1 MALGKPERTIA
12 AIRFTLRRS
21 VMTTFTTLRERMVDR
36 QIAARGLDDPALLAA
51 FRAVPR
57 EDFIS
62 GDYAD
67 YAYQD
72 SPLPIE
78 SGQTISQPY
87 IVALTIYAAG
97 IGPGDKV
104 LEVGAGSG
112 YAAAVIGQIAGKV
125 IAVERHHELVE
136 LARQRMKRLGYDN
149 VEVVEGDGTLGWP
162 EGAPFDAIVAAAS
175 GSHVPQS
182 WLAQLKPGG
191 RIVMP
196 LGDPGG
202 SQSLVKVTK
211 QEDGSLKRED
221 LGGVRFVPLIGQ
233 EGFRDSGSE
242 ELVRSLPQM
251 IAEAA
256 EPLPAIEDPAFA
268 ASFDRYADAKIVLLG
283 EASHGTSEFYRARA
297 AITRR
302 LVERHGFTIVA
313 LEADWPDAA
322 TLDRIVRH
330 RDPREGEEKAFARFP
345 TWMWRNREFDNFVRW
360 LHGHNRGRAPDE
372 MAGLFGLD
380 LYNLSASMRAVI
392 DYLESV
398 DPKLAAEAR
407 ERYQCLAPFSRD
419 PAQYGRLA
427 MSAGYA
433 FCRDEVVA
441 MLKEL
446 LGKRLELAAQD
457 GEEWLDAS
465 ANARLV
471 KNAEAYYRVMYEGSE
486 ESWNLRDTHMF
497 ETLCALLDARGP
509 ESKAIVWAHNS
520 HIGDARFTEMGI
532 VRGELN
538 IGQLVKERFG
548 EEARC
553 IGFGTHTG
561 TVAAADDWDSPMRIK
576 RINPS
581 LDESYERLSH
591 DSGVPR
597 FLLDLREGMYRMVY
611 AKLLEPQLERFIGV
625 IYRPETERWS
635 HYSQAI
641 LPNQFDA
648 WVWFDETE
656 AVTPLPGE
664 NRPGEQ
670 ASADETWPFGL

>member
-1 MALGKPERTIA
+1 M
-12 AIRFTLRRS
+12 S
-21 VMTTFTTLRERMVDR
+21 DFTTLRERMVDR
-36 QIAARGLDDPALLAA
+36 QIAARGLIEPRLLDA

-87 IVALTIYAAG
+87 IVALTIDAAG
-97 IGPGDKV
+97 IKPGDKV

-112 YAAAVIGQIAGKV
+112 YAAAVIGQIADEV

-136 LARQRMKRLGYDN
+136 LAQQRMKRLGYGN
-149 VEVVEGDGTLGWP
+149 VQIVEGDGTLGWP
-162 EGAPFDAIVAAAS
+162 EEAPFDAIVAAAS

-196 LGDPGG
+196 IGDPHEA
-202 SQSLVKVTK
+202 QSLIKVTK
-211 QEDGSLKRED
+211 RDDGSLERED

-242 ELVRSLPQM
+242 ALVRSLPQM
-251 IAEAA
+251 IADAA
-256 EPLPAIEDPAFA
+256 EPLPDIEDPAFGA
-268 ASFDRYADAKIVLLG
+268 LFDRYADARIILLG

-302 LVERHGFTIVA
+302 LIERHGFTIVA

-330 RDPREGEEKAFARFP
+330 RQQREGEERAFARFP
-345 TWMWRNREFDNFVRW
+345 TWMWRNREFDRFVRW
-360 LHGHNRGRAPDE
+360 LHGHNMGKSQEE

-380 LYNLSASMRAVI
+380 LYNLSASMRAVV
-392 DYLESV
+392 DYLEEK
-398 DPKLAAEAR
+398 DPKLADEAR
-407 ERYQCLAPFSRD
+407 RRYECLSPYARN
-419 PAQYGRLA
+419 PAAYGRLA
-427 MSAGYA
+427 ISAGYA
-433 FCRDEVVA
+433 FCRDEVVE
-441 MLKEL
+441 MLKGLFES
-446 LGKRLELAAQD
+446 RLQLAAKD
-457 GEEWLDAS
+457 GEEWLDAM

-497 ETLCALLDARGP
+497 ETLGALLDSRGP
-509 ESKAIVWAHNS
+509 QSKAIVWAHNS
-520 HIGDARFTEMGI
+520 HIGDARYTEMGMT
-532 VRGELN
+532 RGEIN
-538 IGQLVKERFG
+538 IGQLAKQKFG
-548 EEARC
+548 NRVHN
-553 IGFGTHTG
+553 IGFGTHQG
-561 TVAAADDWDSPMRIK
+561 FVAAADNWDEPMRIK
-576 RINPS
+576 AVQPS
-581 LDESYERLSH
+581 LPESYERLCH
-591 DSGVPR
+591 DSGVER
-597 FLLDLREGMYRMVY
+597 FLLDLREGENARV
-611 AKLLEPQLERFIGV
+611 AGSLEEPQLERFIGV

-641 LPNQFDA
+641 LPYQFDG
-648 WVWFDETE
+648 WVWFDVSH

-664 NRPGEQ
+664 ERPGEQ
-670 ASADETWPFGL
+670 PSADETWPFGL

>member
-1 MALGKPERTIA
+1 MSDYAE
-12 AIRFTLRRS
+12 
-21 VMTTFTTLRERMVDR
+21 LRERMVDR
-36 QIAARGLDDPALLAA
+36 QIAARGLDDPSLLDA

-57 EDFIS
+57 EEFINPS
-62 GDYAD
+62 YAS

-87 IVALTIYAAG
+87 IVALTIDAAE
-97 IGPGDKV
+97 IGEGDEV

-112 YAAAVIGQIAGKV
+112 YAAALIGQIAAKV
-125 IAVERHHELVE
+125 TAVERHPELVL
-136 LARQRMKRLGYDN
+136 LAQERMKRLGYDN
-149 VEVVEGDGTLGWP
+149 VRVVEGDGTLGWP
-162 EGAPFDAIVAAAS
+162 EEAPFDAIVAAAS
-175 GSHVPQS
+175 GSHVPKS

-196 LGDPGG
+196 LGDPG
-202 SQSLVKVTK
+202 SAQSLVKVTK
-211 QEDGSLKRED
+211 REDGTLDRQD
-221 LGGVRFVPLIGQ
+221 LGGVRFVPLIGR
-233 EGFRDSGSE
+233 EGFLDSGSE
-242 ELVRSLPQM
+242 ALIATLPQM

-256 EPLPAIEDPAFA
+256 EPLPEIEDPAFA
-268 ASFDRYADAKIVLLG
+268 AFFDRYADARVVLLG

-302 LVERHGFTIVA
+302 LVKQHGFNIIA

-330 RDPREGEEKAFARFP
+330 RMRREGEEQAFARFP

-360 LHGHNRGRAPDE
+360 LRGHNEGRPVEE

-398 DPKLAAEAR
+398 DPVAAQEAR
-407 ERYQCLAPFSRD
+407 QRYACLSPYSRD
-419 PAQYGRLA
+419 PAVYGRLA

-433 FCRDEVVA
+433 FCRDGAVE

-446 LGKRLELAAQD
+446 LSSRLEYAAQD
-457 GEEWLDAS
+457 GEEWLDAA

-471 KNAEAYYRVMYEGSE
+471 KNAEAYYRMMYEGSE

-509 ESKAIVWAHNS
+509 DSKAVVWAHNS
-520 HIGDARFTEMGI
+520 HIGDARYTEMGI
-532 VRGELN
+532 ARGELN
-538 IGQLVKERFG
+538 IGQLAKEKFG
-548 EEARC
+548 EQARN
-553 IGFGTHTG
+553 IGFGTHVG
-561 TVAAADDWDSPMRIK
+561 TVAAADDWDGPIQVK

-581 LDESYERLSH
+581 MPESYERLSH
-591 DSGVPR
+591 DSGVSR
-597 FLLDLREGMYRMVY
+597 FLLDLREGQNRQV
-611 AKLLEPQLERFIGV
+611 AGKLMEPHLERFIGV

-641 LPNQFDA
+641 LPDQFDG

-664 NRPGEQ
+664 ERPGEK

>member
-1 MALGKPERTIA
+1 MA
-12 AIRFTLRRS
+12 
-21 VMTTFTTLRERMVDR
+21 TFTELRERMVDR
-36 QIAARGLDDPALLAA
+36 QIAARGLDDPRLLAA

-87 IVALTIYAAG
+87 IVALTIDAAG
-97 IGPGDKV
+97 IKRGDKV

-112 YAAAVIGQIAGKV
+112 YAAAVIGQIADEV
-125 IAVERHHELVE
+125 IAIERHHELV
-136 LARQRMKRLGYDN
+136 AIADKRMRQLGYRN
-149 VEVVEGDGTLGWP
+149 VRIVEGDGTLGWP
-162 EGAPFDAIVAAAS
+162 EEAPYDAIVAAAS

-182 WLAQLKPGG
+182 WIAQLKPGG

-196 LGDPGG
+196 IGDPH
-202 SQSLVKVTK
+202 SVQSLVKVTK
-211 QEDGSLKRED
+211 AEDGTLHRED
-221 LGGVRFVPLIGQ
+221 LGGVRFVPLIGK

-242 ELVRSLPQM
+242 QLVRSLPQM

-256 EPLPAIEDPAFA
+256 EPLPDIEDPAFA
-268 ASFDRYADAKIVLLG
+268 ALFDRYADARVVLLG

-302 LVERHGFTIVA
+302 LIERHDFTIVA

-330 RDPREGEEKAFARFP
+330 RESRKGEESAFARFP
-345 TWMWRNREFDNFVRW
+345 AWMWRNREFDRFVRW
-360 LHGHNRGRAPDE
+360 LHGHNRGKGRDE

-380 LYNLSASMRAVI
+380 LYNLGGSMRAVI
-392 DYLESV
+392 DYLEEK
-398 DPKLAAEAR
+398 DPKLADEAR
-407 ERYQCLAPFSRD
+407 RRYACLSPYARN
-419 PAQYGRLA
+419 PAAYGRLA
-427 MSAGYA
+427 MSSGYA
-433 FCRDEVVA
+433 FCRDEVVD
-441 MLKEL
+441 MLKGLSE
-446 LGKRLELAAQD
+446 KRLELAAKD
-457 GEEWLDAS
+457 GEEWLDATG
-465 ANARLV
+465 NARLV
-471 KNAEAYYRVMYEGSE
+471 KNAEAYYRVMYEGSD

-497 ETLCALLDARGP
+497 ETLCSLLDARGR

-520 HIGDARFTEMGI
+520 HIGDARFTEMGMA
-532 VRGELN
+532 RGELN
-538 IGQLVKERFG
+538 IGQLAKERFG
-548 EEARC
+548 DQARC
-553 IGFGTHTG
+553 IGFGTHSG
-561 TVAAADDWDSPMRIK
+561 FVAAADDWDAPMRIK
-576 RINPS
+576 AVRPS
-581 LDESYERLSH
+581 MAESYERLSH
-591 DSGVPR
+591 DSGVPC
-597 FLLDLREGMYRMVY
+597 FLLDLREGQNRGVSG
-611 AKLLEPQLERFIGV
+611 LLEEPHLERFIGV

-641 LPNQFDA
+641 LPHQFDG
-648 WVWFDETE
+648 WVWFDESH

-664 NRPGEQ
+664 ERPGEQ